1 MKPNFS
7 LISVFEFLE
16 IECLYYANIDL
27 NYVFLSLCLSS
38 DNSLITYLHISAY
51 EIVHILYLLYIHLVI
66 V

>member
-27 NYVFLSLCLSS
+27 NYVFLVFGIGA
-38 DNSLITYLHISAY
+38 DRI
-51 EIVHILYLLYIHLVI
+51 
-66 V
+66 